1 MVAEIVQLG
10 KIHLLIG
17 KYKYIYKAMGAGRVI
32 PARGQ
37 GFETVCIVQQ
47 TEGKRRTKIIKS
59 HKCDMTK
66 KDGFLE

>member
-1 MVAEIVQLG
+1 
-10 KIHLLIG
+10 
-17 KYKYIYKAMGAGRVI
+17 MGAGRVI

-47 TEGKRRTKIIKS
+47 TEGKRRTKNIKS

-66 KDGFLE
+66 KRRISRMINILAC